1 MNVENLTPEQAFYA
15 SVQGFVL
22 FAMLAGIVAAWTLL
36 SNVPSLRKR
45 FRQAKGPLATIGLV
59 DCILVVAL
67 VFFFQI
73 SVEAFRRNLVGER
86 EAVAQ
91 AVAEPSTDD
100 PATESVVDPTSADA
114 ESMAG
119 TFSDRPWG
127 KITPDRILAGG
138 IGTSLQLVAMAI
150 VIVLI
155 LTRTSC
161 SVASLGWR
169 TGSVGVDILYGIWLL
184 FLLLPLLFGL
194 SYAVNMWS
202 GVEYK
207 HPVIDTMQSY
217 PWLFGLVAWMAVIVA
232 PITEEFFFRT
242 MLIGWMESI
251 HYGDRPR
258 SIWSGWIPFSRAGEQ
273 DDDQTSAPFTPP
285 WWPSIVSGG
294 LFGLAH
300 LSYGMSWVPL
310 VFFGI
315 ALGRIY
321 QWRQSLVTCIT
332 IHMVFNG
339 LNLLNLWLR
348 LGWDPASSG

>member
-22 FAMLAGIVAAWTLL
+22 IAMLAGIVAAWTLL

-45 FRQAKGPLATIGLV
+45 FPQSKGPLATIGLV

-73 SVEAFRRNLVGER
+73 SVEVFRRNLVGEK
-86 EAVAQ
+86 EVAAQ
-91 AVAEPSTDD
+91 VVDEPPSDGT
-100 PATESVVDPTSADA
+100 ATESVAPISDA
-114 ESMAG
+114 TESVAG
-119 TFSDRPWG
+119 TVSDRPWG
-127 KITPDRILAGG
+127 KVTPDRIIAGG
-138 IGTSLQLVAMAI
+138 IGTSFQLLAMAI
-150 VIVLI
+150 VIAMIVA
-155 LTRTSC
+155 RTSC
-161 SVASLGWR
+161 PVAALGWR
-169 TGSVGVDILYGIWLL
+169 TGRVGEDILFGIWLL

-207 HPVIDTMQSY
+207 HPVIDTMEAY

-242 MLIGWMESI
+242 LLIGWMESI

-258 SIWSGWIPFSRAGEQ
+258 SIWSGWLPFARVSLQDGEQ
-273 DDDQTSAPFTPP
+273 PSAPYTPP

-348 LGWDPASSG
+348 LGWDPTSGG